1 MSYDKQKKIT
11 MTPLKRFYNLLEL
24 DKKDV
29 YQIFFYAIFAG
40 LISLSLPLGI
50 QAIINFIQS
59 GRVSASWIVLIILVI
74 FGVALVGILSLMQLR
89 ITENLQQKIF
99 VRASFEFAA
108 RLPKI
113 KMEQLY
119 NSYPP
124 ELANRFFDTMTI
136 QKGTS
141 KLLIDFSAALLQI
154 AFGVILLSLYHPYFI
169 IFGVLLFFLLYFIF
183 RFSFKSGLETS
194 LKESKFKYKVAG
206 WLQELARNNYSFKN
220 DLHYN
225 FGLQKNN
232 NIVSEYLN
240 YREKHFSVI
249 KRQFTQLIL
258 FKILITG
265 GLLSIGGFLVLSQQM
280 NIGQFVAA
288 EIIILLVIT
297 SVEKIIIGLETFYDV
312 LTSIEKIG
320 QVTDM
325 ELEEDTAFSSDTC
338 YANISLEIENLTF
351 KFPDSNKEILS
362 ALSLKIEQG
371 EKIAIEGPNSSGKT
385 TLIRILSGLLQPTS
399 GTFYIND
406 DTYRKINLKQY
417 RSQIGGIIHGETPFE
432 GTLLENIT
440 FNDNSITTENLKW
453 AIEGVQLS
461 SFVKTL
467 PKGLETHIF
476 PEGKQLSSSDAEKVL
491 LARSIIHKPKI
502 LFYEDPTDM
511 MDIKVANE
519 IIDFLTSEKNN
530 WTIIV
535 SSKNPY
541 WKTKCSRIITM
552 ENGTIQLD
560 LKNK

>member
-1 MSYDKQKKIT
+1 MKIS
-11 MTPLKRFYNLLEL
+11 PLKRFYNLLEL

-113 KMEQLY
+113 KMDQLY

-169 IFGVLLFFLLYFIF
+169 LFGVLLFFLLYFIF

-194 LKESKFKYKVAG
+194 LKESKFKYKVAS

-265 GLLSIGGFLVLSQQM
+265 GLLSIGGFLVLSEQM

-351 KFPDSNKEILS
+351 KFPDSKKEILND
-362 ALSLKIEQG
+362 LSLKIEQG
-371 EKIAIEGPNSSGKT
+371 EKIAIEGPNGSGKT

-440 FNDNSITTENLKW
+440 FNDKSVGTENLKW

>member
-1 MSYDKQKKIT
+1 

-113 KMEQLY
+113 KMDQLY

-232 NIVSEYLN
+232 NIAAAYLN
-240 YREKHFSVI
+240 YREKHFNVI
-249 KRQFTQLIL
+249 KRQFTQLII

-265 GLLSIGGFLVLSQQM
+265 GLLSIGGFLVLSEQM

-325 ELEEDTAFSSDTC
+325 ELEDDTAFSSDTC

-351 KFPDSNKEILS
+351 KFPDSKKEILS
-362 ALSLKIEQG
+362 NLSLKIEQG
-371 EKIAIEGPNSSGKT
+371 EKIAIEGPNGSGKT

-417 RSQIGGIIHGETPFE
+417 RSQIGGIIQGETPFE

-440 FNDNSITTENLKW
+440 FNDKSISSENLKW

-461 SFVKTL
+461 SFVKTM

-502 LFYEDPTDM
+502 LFYEDPMDM

>member
-1 MSYDKQKKIT
+1 MKK
-11 MTPLKRFYNLLEL
+11 TPLKRFYSLLAL
-24 DKKDV
+24 DRKDV
-29 YQIFFYAIFAG
+29 YQIIFYAIFAG
-40 LISLSLPLGI
+40 LVSLSLPLGI
-50 QAIINFIQS
+50 QAITNFIQS

-74 FGVALVGILSLMQLR
+74 FGVALVGVLSFMQLR

-99 VRASFEFAA
+99 IRSSFEFAA

-113 KMEQLY
+113 KMDQLY

-136 QKGTS
+136 QKGTA
-141 KLLIDFSAALLQI
+141 KLLTDFSAALLQI
-154 AFGVILLSLYHPYFI
+154 IFGVILLSLYHPYFI
-169 IFGVLLFFLLYFIF
+169 IFGILLFFLLYFIF
-183 RFSFKSGLETS
+183 RFSFISGLETS
-194 LKESKFKYKVAG
+194 MKESKFKYKVAG

-232 NIVSEYLN
+232 NIAADYLN
-240 YREKHFSVI
+240 YREKHFNVI
-249 KRQFTQLIL
+249 QRQFTQLII

-288 EIIILLVIT
+288 EIIILLVIA
-297 SVEKIIIGLETFYDV
+297 SVEKIIIGLETLYDV

-320 QVTDM
+320 QVTD
-325 ELEEDTAFSSDTC
+325 LHLDEETAFDSDIC

-351 KFPDSNKEILS
+351 KFPDSEKEILNNI
-362 ALSLKIEQG
+362 SLKIEQG
-371 EKIAIEGPNSSGKT
+371 EKIAIAGDNGSGKT

-406 DTYRKINLKQY
+406 DTFRKINLKQY

-440 FNDNSITTENLKW
+440 FNDKSISSENLKW

-461 SFVKTL
+461 SFVKRL

-511 MDIKVANE
+511 MDIKIANE